1 MIYNFLFSSEP
12 RDTKNSVLLL
22 IARIIFGSLLLYH
35 GIQKLG
41 SFSEL
46 SSSFP
51 DPLGIGNQ
59 LSLSLVIFGELVC
72 SLGFIFGLLYRLTM
86 IPMIFTMGIAF
97 FVFHRQDPFVIKE
110 LSFNYLVVYLIMYIT
125 GPGKY
130 TIDRFLFLKKKSK

>member
-1 MIYNFLFSSEP
+1 MIYKFLFSSEP

-22 IARIIFGSLLLYH
+22 VARIIFGSLLLYH

-46 SSSFP
+46 SSTFP
-51 DPLGIGNQ
+51 DPLGIGSQ
-59 LSLSLVIFGELVC
+59 LSLSLAIFGELVC
-72 SLGFIFGLLYRLTM
+72 SLGFIFGLLYRLAM

-110 LSFNYLVVYLIMYIT
+110 LSFNYLIVFLIMYIT
-125 GPGKY
+125 GPGKF
-130 TIDRFLFLKKKSK
+130 TLDRFLFFKKRK

>member
-22 IARIIFGSLLLYH
+22 AARIIFGSLLLYH

-51 DPLGIGNQ
+51 DPLGIGSQ
-59 LSLSLVIFGELVC
+59 LSLSLAIFGELVC
-72 SLGFIFGLLYRLTM
+72 SLGFIFGLLYRLAM

-97 FVFHRQDPFVIKE
+97 FVFYRQDPFVINE
-110 LSFNYLVVYLIMYIT
+110 LSFNYLIVFLIMYIT
-125 GPGKY
+125 GPGKF
-130 TIDRFLFLKKKSK
+130 TLDRFLFFKKRK

>member
-22 IARIIFGSLLLYH
+22 VARIIFGSLLLYH

-51 DPLGIGNQ
+51 DPLGVGSQ
-59 LSLSLVIFGELVC
+59 LSLSLAIFGELVC
-72 SLGFIFGLLYRLTM
+72 SLGFIFGLLYRLAM
-86 IPMIFTMGIAF
+86 IPMIFTMGIVF
-97 FVFHRQDPFVIKE
+97 FCISQTR
-110 LSFNYLVVYLIMYIT
+110 SFCY
-125 GPGKY
+125 
-130 TIDRFLFLKKKSK
+130 

>member
-1 MIYNFLFSSEP
+1 MIYNFLFPSEP

-22 IARIIFGSLLLYH
+22 VARIIFGSLLLYH

-46 SSSFP
+46 SSTFP
-51 DPLGIGNQ
+51 DPLGLGSQ
-59 LSLSLVIFGELVC
+59 LSLSLAILGELVC
-72 SLGFIFGLLYRLTM
+72 SLGFIFGLLYRLAM

-110 LSFNYLVVYLIMYIT
+110 LSFNYLIVFLIMYIT
-125 GPGKY
+125 GPGKF
-130 TIDRFLFLKKKSK
+130 TLDRFLFFKKRK

>member
-1 MIYNFLFSSEP
+1 M
-12 RDTKNSVLLL
+12 
-22 IARIIFGSLLLYH
+22 
-35 GIQKLG
+35 G

-130 TIDRFLFLKKKSK
+130 TIDRFLFLKKK

>member
-12 RDTKNSVLLL
+12 RDTKSSVLLL

-35 GIQKLG
+35 GIQKWG

-51 DPLGIGNQ
+51 DPLGVGNQ

-72 SLGFIFGLLYRLTM
+72 SLGFIFGLLYRLAM

-110 LSFNYLVVYLIMYIT
+110 LSFNYLVVYLIMYIS

-130 TIDRFLFLKKKSK
+130 TIDRFLFLKKK

>member
-1 MIYNFLFSSEP
+1 MIYNFLFPSEP

-22 IARIIFGSLLLYH
+22 VARIIFGSLLLYH

-46 SSSFP
+46 SSTFP
-51 DPLGIGNQ
+51 DPLGIGSQ
-59 LSLSLVIFGELVC
+59 LSLSLAIFGELVC
-72 SLGFIFGLLYRLTM
+72 SLGFIFGLLYRLAM

-110 LSFNYLVVYLIMYIT
+110 LSFNYLIVFLIMYIT
-125 GPGKY
+125 GPGKF
-130 TIDRFLFLKKKSK
+130 TLDRFLFFKKRK

>member
-1 MIYNFLFSSEP
+1 MIFKFLFSSEP

-22 IARIIFGSLLLYH
+22 VARIIFGSLLLYH

-46 SSSFP
+46 SSTFP
-51 DPLGIGNQ
+51 DPLGIGSQ
-59 LSLSLVIFGELVC
+59 LSLSLAIFGELVC
-72 SLGFIFGLLYRLTM
+72 SLGFIFGLLYRLAM

-110 LSFNYLVVYLIMYIT
+110 LSFNYLIVFLIMYIT
-125 GPGKY
+125 GPGKF
-130 TIDRFLFLKKKSK
+130 TLDRFLFFKKRK